1 MDKFIVGIIDDEQNA
16 IRKIR
21 GIIKENKPED
31 VEVEF
36 KAYFLENE
44 KGISIKNLSKEI
56 LEDIKNNKINTLI
69 IDQKIIVSAGEVE
82 GTEIFKTIKEVVD
95 KFPVIMLTNIADEC
109 IKDDFVDPDKVYKKS
124 DFFAIDEEKSKELVR
139 KIFIN
144 ARKYNDSRT
153 QIEAKIRVLQNEISE
168 NGNSAEIVSE
178 IIDNEEKLSE
188 FKPTDY
194 TQIEKI
200 VNPQKIKDVLDLLNE
215 VNNLLE

>member
-1 MDKFIVGIIDDEQNA
+1 MDKYIVGIIDDEQNA
-16 IRKIR
+16 ISKIR

-31 VEVEF
+31 VEVDF
-36 KAYFLENE
+36 KTYFLENE
-44 KGISIKNLSKEI
+44 KGISIKKLSKEI
-56 LEDIKNNKINTLI
+56 LEDIKKNKINTLI
-69 IDQKIIVSAGEVE
+69 IDQKIIVNAGEVE
-82 GTEIFKTIKEVVD
+82 GIEIFKSIKDTVD
-95 KFPVIMLTNIADEC
+95 KFPVIMLTNVAGEC

-144 ARKYNDSRT
+144 AKKYNDNRT

-168 NGNSAEIVSE
+168 NGNNAEIVSE

-188 FKPTDY
+188 LKPTDY

>member
-1 MDKFIVGIIDDEQNA
+1 MDKYIVGIIDDEQNA
-16 IRKIR
+16 ISKIR

-31 VEVEF
+31 IEVEF
-36 KAYFLENE
+36 KTYFLEDE
-44 KGISIKNLSKEI
+44 KGISIKKLSKVI

-69 IDQKIIVSAGEVE
+69 IDQKIIINAGEVE
-82 GTEIFKTIKEVVD
+82 GIEIFKSIKEEVD
-95 KFPVIMLTNIADEC
+95 KFPVIMLTNVADEC
-109 IKDDFVDPDKVYKKS
+109 MQDDFVDPDKVYKKS

-144 ARKYNDSRT
+144 AKKYYDNRR

-168 NGNSAEIVSE
+168 NGNNAEIVNE
-178 IIDNEEKLSE
+178 IIDNEEKLSGL
-188 FKPTDY
+188 KPTDY

-200 VNPQKIKDVLDLLNE
+200 VNPQKIKDILDLLNE

>member
-1 MDKFIVGIIDDEQNA
+1 MDKYIVGIIDDEQNA
-16 IRKIR
+16 ISKIR

-31 VEVEF
+31 VEVDF
-36 KAYFLENE
+36 KTYFLENE
-44 KGISIKNLSKEI
+44 KGISIKKLSKEI

-69 IDQKIIVSAGEVE
+69 IDQKIIVNAGEVE
-82 GTEIFKTIKEVVD
+82 GIEIFKSIKDTVD
-95 KFPVIMLTNIADEC
+95 KFPVIMLTNVADEC

-144 ARKYNDSRT
+144 AKKYNDNRT

-168 NGNSAEIVSE
+168 NGNNAEIVSE

-188 FKPTDY
+188 LKPTDY

>member
-1 MDKFIVGIIDDEQNA
+1 MDKYIVGIIDDEQNA
-16 IRKIR
+16 ISKIR

-31 VEVEF
+31 VEVDF
-36 KAYFLENE
+36 KTYFLENE
-44 KGISIKNLSKEI
+44 KGISIKKLSKEI
-56 LEDIKNNKINTLI
+56 LEDIKKNKINTLI
-69 IDQKIIVSAGEVE
+69 IDQKIIVNAGEVE
-82 GTEIFKTIKEVVD
+82 GIEIFKSIKDTVY
-95 KFPVIMLTNIADEC
+95 KFPVIMLTNVADEC

-139 KIFIN
+139 KIFNN
-144 ARKYNDSRT
+144 AKNDNRT

-168 NGNSAEIVSE
+168 NGNNAEIVSE

-188 FKPTDY
+188 LKPTDY

>member
-1 MDKFIVGIIDDEQNA
+1 MYKYIVGIIDDEQNA
-16 IRKIR
+16 ISKIR

-31 VEVEF
+31 IEVEF
-36 KAYFLENE
+36 KTYFLENE
-44 KGISIKNLSKEI
+44 KGISIKKLSKKI

-69 IDQKIIVSAGEVE
+69 IDQKIIINAGEVE
-82 GTEIFKTIKEVVD
+82 GIEIFKSIKDEVD
-95 KFPVIMLTNIADEC
+95 KFPVIMLTNVADEC
-109 IKDDFVDPDKVYKKS
+109 MQDDFVDPDKVYKKS

-144 ARKYNDSRT
+144 AKKYNDNRT

-168 NGNSAEIVSE
+168 HGNNAEIVNE
-178 IIDNEEKLSE
+178 IIDNEEKLSDL
-188 FKPTDY
+188 KPTDY

>member
-1 MDKFIVGIIDDEQNA
+1 MNKYIVGIIDDEQNI

-21 GIIKENKPED
+21 GTIKENRPED
-31 VEVEF
+31 IELDF
-36 KAYFLENE
+36 KTYFLENE
-44 KGISIKNLSKEI
+44 NGISIKKMSKEI

-69 IDQKIIVSAGEVE
+69 IDQKIIMNAGEVE
-82 GTEIFKTIKEVVD
+82 GIEIFKNIKDVVD
-95 KFPVIMLTNIADEC
+95 KFPVIMLTNVADEC

-144 ARKYNDSRT
+144 AKKYNDNRM
-153 QIEAKIRVLQNEISE
+153 QIEAKIRVLQDKISK
-168 NGNSAEIVSE
+168 NGNNAEIVSE

-188 FKPTDY
+188 LKPTDY

>member
-1 MDKFIVGIIDDEQNA
+1 MDKYIVGIIDDEQNA
-16 IRKIR
+16 ISKIR

-31 VEVEF
+31 VEVDF
-36 KAYFLENE
+36 KTYFLENE
-44 KGISIKNLSKEI
+44 KGISIKKLSKEI

-69 IDQKIIVSAGEVE
+69 IDQKIIVNAGEVE
-82 GTEIFKTIKEVVD
+82 GIEIFKSIKDTVD
-95 KFPVIMLTNIADEC
+95 KFPVIMLTNVADEC
-109 IKDDFVDPDKVYKKS
+109 IKDDFVDPDMVYKKS

-144 ARKYNDSRT
+144 AKKYNDNRT

-168 NGNSAEIVSE
+168 NGNNAEIVSE

-188 FKPTDY
+188 LKPTDY